1 MVKIHGF
8 ILAIVM
14 FFTFSLNMNAQTNDY
29 EQFGWVLLDG
39 NRSISPCNGCYYLTK
54 QMEHVFG
61 VQFHGVMMDDV
72 GDILLL
78 TFSDGSVL
86 KLPRRESV
94 IENYYHPEYKK
105 MIDCT
110 TLYYNLTD
118 EAIYM
123 LRLHNIV
130 KISVELDNLD
140 NKEITLMNR
149 GNDVKEWFNYC
160 FIKANQKVV
169 TLK

>member
-29 EQFGWVLLDG
+29 EQFGWVLLGG
-39 NRSISPCNGCYYLTK
+39 NQTTPPCNGCYYLSK
-54 QMEHVFG
+54 QMENVFG
-61 VQFHGVMMDDV
+61 IQFHGARMDGV

-78 TFSDGSVL
+78 TFDDD
-86 KLPRRESV
+86 SV
-94 IENYYHPEYKK
+94 IKLYLRDTVIEKYYHPEYKK
-105 MIDCT
+105 MVYCST
-110 TLYYNLTD
+110 FYYNLTD

-123 LRLHNIV
+123 LRLHNLV

-149 GNDVKEWFNYC
+149 GNDVKEWFNNC

>member
-1 MVKIHGF
+1 MKKIYGF

-14 FFTFSLNMNAQTNDY
+14 FFTFSINMSANVNDY

-39 NRSISPCNGCYYLTK
+39 NQSTSPCNGCYYLTK

-61 VQFHGVMMDDV
+61 VQFHGVRMDDV

-78 TFSDGSVL
+78 KFDDGSVI
-86 KLPRRESV
+86 KLYRRDAV
-94 IENYYHPEYKK
+94 IEKYYHPEYKK
-105 MIDCT
+105 IVYCST
-110 TLYYNLTD
+110 FYYNLTD

-123 LRLHNIV
+123 LRLHNLV

-160 FIKANQKVV
+160 FIKGNQKVV

>member
-29 EQFGWVLLDG
+29 EQFGWVLLDM
-39 NRSISPCNGCYYLTK
+39 NKTSFPCNGCYYLSDK
-54 QMEHVFG
+54 SEHVFG
-61 VQFHGVMMDDV
+61 IQFHGARMDGV

-78 TFSDGSVL
+78 TFDDGSVI
-86 KLPRRESV
+86 KLYRRDAV
-94 IENYYHPEYKK
+94 IEKYYHPEYKK
-105 MIDCT
+105 MVYCST
-110 TLYYNLTD
+110 FYYNLTD

-123 LRLHNIV
+123 LRLHNLV

-149 GNDVKEWFNYC
+149 GNDVKEWFNNC
-160 FIKANQKVV
+160 FIKANQKAV